1 MTDHF
6 EKHFPIYLISA
17 LGIVLALL
25 LWTSAWEKKARQR
38 AETYCQE
45 HLMVLVDT
53 PAGERCA
60 PLWALERTTR

>member
-1 MTDHF
+1 MT
-6 EKHFPIYLISA
+6 KLPIIA
-17 LGIVLALL
+17 LAICGVALALT
-25 LWTSAWEKKARQR
+25 LWVNAWNHKARQR

-53 PAGERCA
+53 AAGERCA